1 MLRTCINKSKQ
12 NENGKKLTQ
21 NKAELTAKCVGVF
34 NQAGAKRRY
43 PWIFLIT
50 VLLSR
55 LSSRQLHSVRF
66 QRVCFCLVG
75 MRGQVNAKFF
85 VLIGKFGQISS
96 HLYNVVLGHW
106 SISTDAFTEG
116 CCCFYRHLT
125 EYVEPLRW
133 FSGTCQLNIH
143 VNDDLLLSS
152 VKIFSNWNV
161 YIQFMISKVL

>member
-1 MLRTCINKSKQ
+1 M
-12 NENGKKLTQ
+12 
-21 NKAELTAKCVGVF
+21 F

-66 QRVCFCLVG
+66 RRVCFCFVG
-75 MRGQVNAKFF
+75 MRGQVNATFF

-106 SISTDAFTEG
+106 SISTGAFTED

-125 EYVEPLRW
+125 ECVEQLRW

-143 VNDDLLLSS
+143 VNEDLLLSS
-152 VKIFSNWNV
+152 VKIFQIETFIYNLWSLGSCKSSKCVSCLHSDNV
-161 YIQFMISKVL
+161 LVIY